1 MLEQRV
7 LSCQCGQ
14 VRMVARGAPILRIVC
29 YCDDCQA
36 AARQLA
42 DGGLAE
48 LIADP
53 DGGTRLV
60 LFRKDR
66 VVTQEGME
74 QLVPHKLRA
83 GSPTNRVVA
92 GCCQTPMQIN
102 FDKGPHWVS
111 FFERRVS
118 GKLPPIYARMQTRF
132 RTSELLLPDDAAS
145 YKTFPLML
153 IGRLIAAKIA
163 MMVGR

>member
-14 VRMVARGAPILRIVC
+14 VRMLAKGAPILRVVC

-42 DGGLAE
+42 DGGLGE
-48 LIADP
+48 PIADP

-60 LFRKDR
+60 LFRQDR
-66 VVTQEGME
+66 VVTQQGME

-92 GCCQTPMQIN
+92 RCCQTPMQIN

-111 FFERRVS
+111 FFERRVP

-132 RTSELLLPDDAAS
+132 RTSELPLPDDAAS

>member
-1 MLEQRV
+1 MLSERV
-7 LSCQCGQ
+7 LSCRCGQ
-14 VRMVARGAPILRIVC
+14 VRMVARGAPILRAVC

-36 AARQLA
+36 AAKKLEA
-42 DGGLAE
+42 EGLSE
-48 LIADP
+48 PIADP
-53 DGGTRLV
+53 DDGTRLV

-66 VVTQEGME
+66 VMTQQGAE

-92 GCCQTPMQIN
+92 RCCQTPMQIN

-111 FFERRVS
+111 FFERRVP
-118 GKLPPIYARMQTRF
+118 GELPPIYARIQTRY
-132 RTSELLLPDDAAS
+132 RTSDLPLPGDAPV
-145 YKTFPLML
+145 YKTFPLMF
-153 IGRLIAAKIA
+153 IGKMIAAKIA